1 MNIKILSWNVQ
12 GCAHPKFLPSA
23 RQYLRD
29 VRPDLV
35 VFVESRIRGRKADA
49 IIASLGFPHSHRV
62 EASGFSGGIWLAW
75 FDSVTVAVEF
85 NHFQFIHC
93 RVTMIRDNS
102 SVLATVVYG
111 SPNAT
116 KRKALWSGLHHI
128 APSITSP
135 WVLFGDFNATL
146 CHADRMGGS
155 LSSKP
160 STYFQNI
167 VCDLGLRDMGF
178 HGPDFT
184 WQRGVTQVRL
194 DRFLCNSLWD
204 EAFPESSVEHLLR
217 MKSDHKPILLTVGN
231 IVRNSSP
238 SPFRYFSGWSSHD
251 DFDRMVSDNWV
262 PSTSLSE
269 TIISFTKAA
278 DTWNKTIFGYIGSKK
293 RLIMARLRGAQKAL
307 CTKASRFLMKLESEL
322 LLDLEKLL
330 DQEELLWRQKS
341 RTDWILLGDRNMR
354 YFHRRAVCRKQRN
367 RISSLQ
373 LLNGEW
379 CSDNDT
385 LRTEAVKYYESLFA
399 ADEEP
404 IDDFPYKGMFPVLP
418 SSVTQNLDDIPSVGL
433 PWPLIFS
440 AFVWQIWKR

>member
-1 MNIKILSWNVQ
+1 
-12 GCAHPKFLPSA
+12 
-23 RQYLRD
+23 
-29 VRPDLV
+29 
-35 VFVESRIRGRKADA
+35 
-49 IIASLGFPHSHRV
+49 
-62 EASGFSGGIWLAW
+62 
-75 FDSVTVAVEF
+75 
-85 NHFQFIHC
+85 
-93 RVTMIRDNS
+93 
-102 SVLATVVYG
+102 
-111 SPNAT
+111 
-116 KRKALWSGLHHI
+116 
-128 APSITSP
+128 
-135 WVLFGDFNATL
+135 
-146 CHADRMGGS
+146 MGGS

-238 SPFRYFSGWSSHD
+238 SPFRYFSGWSSHG

-293 RLIMARLRGAQKAL
+293 RMIMARLRGAQKAL

-322 LLDLEKLL
+322 LLELEKLL

-341 RTDWILLGDRNMR
+341 RTDWILLGDRNTR
-354 YFHRRAVCRKQRN
+354 YFHRRVVCRKQRN
-367 RISSLQ
+367 RTSSLQ

-404 IDDFPYKGMFPVLP
+404 IGDFPYKGMFPVLP
-418 SSVTQNLDDIPSVGL
+418 SSVTQNLDDIPSNQEIYEAL
-433 PWPLIFS
+433 KDMAPLKAPGIS
-440 AFVWQIWKR
+440 WRIAREGP

>member
-35 VFVESRIRGRKADA
+35 VFVESRISGRKADA

-93 RVTMIRDNS
+93 RVTMICDNS
-102 SVLATVVYG
+102 FVLATVVYG

-116 KRKALWSGLHHI
+116 KRKALWSGLRHI

-135 WVLFGDFNATL
+135 WVLFDDFNSTL

-167 VCDLGLRDMGF
+167 V
-178 HGPDFT
+178 
-184 WQRGVTQVRL
+184 RL

-204 EAFPESSVEHLLR
+204 EAFPESFVEHLLR
-217 MKSDHKPILLTVGN
+217 MKSDHRPILLTVGN

-269 TIISFTKAA
+269 TIISFTKVA
-278 DTWNKTIFGYIGSKK
+278 DIWNKTIFGYIGSKK
-293 RLIMARLRGAQKAL
+293 RMIMARLRGAQKAL

-322 LLDLEKLL
+322 LLELEKLL

-341 RTDWILLGDRNMR
+341 RTDWILLGDRNTR

-399 ADEEP
+399 TDEEP
-404 IDDFPYKGMFPVLP
+404 IGDFPYKGMFPVLP
-418 SSVTQNLDDIPSVGL
+418 SSVTQNLDDIPSNQEIYEAL
-433 PWPLIFS
+433 KDMAPLKAPGIS
-440 AFVWQIWKR
+440 WRIAREGP

>member
-35 VFVESRIRGRKADA
+35 VFVEPRISGRKADA

-75 FDSVTVAVEF
+75 FNSVTVDVGF
-85 NHFQFIHC
+85 NHFQFVHC

-102 SVLATVVYG
+102 SVLTTVVYG

-116 KRKALWSGLHHI
+116 KRKALWSGLRQL

-155 LSSKP
+155 ISSKP
-160 STYFQNI
+160 SAYFQNI
-167 VCDLGLRDMGF
+167 VYDLGLRDMGF
-178 HGPDFT
+178 H
-184 WQRGVTQVRL
+184 
-194 DRFLCNSLWD
+194 
-204 EAFPESSVEHLLR
+204 AFPESSVEHLLR
-217 MKSDHKPILLTVGN
+217 MKSDHRPILLTVGN

-269 TIISFTKAA
+269 TIISFTKVA

-293 RLIMARLRGAQKAL
+293 RMIMARLRGVQKAL
-307 CTKASRFLMKLESEL
+307 CTKTSRFLTKLESEL

-330 DQEELLWRQKS
+330 DHDELLWRQKS
-341 RTDWILLGDRNMR
+341 RTDWILLGDRNTR
-354 YFHRRAVCRKQRN
+354 YFHRRVVCRKQRN

-385 LRTEAVKYYESLFA
+385 LRTKAVKYYESLFA

-404 IDDFPYKGMFPVLP
+404 VGDFPYKGMFPVLP
-418 SSVTQNLDDIPSVGL
+418 SSVTQHLDDIPSNQEIYEAL
-433 PWPLIFS
+433 KAMAPLKAPERIS
-440 AFVWQIWKR
+440 WRIAREGP